1 MTPMRPEYAPLPPG
15 AVLPPMAAPEALQGP
30 PPTHRATDA
39 GAGNGRGRQRPNKP
53 NQTRQSSNSRGRE
66 PRHNHSRFETINT
79 FVDVTLRQL
88 SGRAALAW
96 LVLWR
101 DTKPN
106 GLARTGVTDLARRMG
121 CSTATA
127 KRALAELRSRKLIEV
142 ADRGRLGGG
151 PSSYRILEAASH
163 DTEDHGLS
171 SAPH

>member
-1 MTPMRPEYAPLPPG
+1 MKPIRPAHGPLPPG

-30 PPTHRATDA
+30 PQTPEAANLGDGTAL
-39 GAGNGRGRQRPNKP
+39 GKQRPNKP
-53 NQTRQSSNSRGRE
+53 NQTRQPSKADGKE
-66 PRHNHSRFETINT
+66 PRHNPSRFASINT
-79 FVDVTLRQL
+79 FVDITMRGL

-96 LVLWR
+96 VVLWR

-127 KRALAELRSRKLIEV
+127 KRALAELRARKLIAV

-163 DTEDHGLS
+163 DTEDHGLR